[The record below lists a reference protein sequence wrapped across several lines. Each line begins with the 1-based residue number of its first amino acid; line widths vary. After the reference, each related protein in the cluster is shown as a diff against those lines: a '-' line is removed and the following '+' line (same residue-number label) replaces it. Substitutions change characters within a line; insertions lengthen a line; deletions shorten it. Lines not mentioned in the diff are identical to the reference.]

1 MGVGYDRN
9 LSQWSRGEYAN
20 ADNPEDDLAVI
31 QSYGL
36 GYRADDHGD
45 SVAAATAL
53 PAGSALAVSGSITQ
67 AADIDVFGFTAA
79 AGAVSFSVR
88 PAEHGPDLDLQIAV
102 LTADGS
108 ILAIS
113 DPPDTLGAD
122 ISLTLGSAGA
132 YYLRVQGVG
141 KGDPLTTG
149 YTDYASL
156 GQYAITGTV
165 VDPGTT
171 PRPPVAV
178 ASATPNTGA
187 APLVVA
193 FTAAGSSDLD
203 GSIVAYAWDFGD
215 GGSAT
220 GAAVTHTYSAAGSFT
235 ATLTVTDDSGRTGT
249 ADVTVRVVP
258 RPPVA
263 VASATPTSGDAP
275 LTVAFTA
282 AGSSDLDG
290 SIVAYAWDFGDGTG
304 ATGAAVTHTYP
315 AGGAYTATLTVTDN
329 DGLTGSAAV
338 TIRARAFNQFPAA
351 VASAT
356 PSTGV
361 APLVVAFTAAGSSDL
376 DGSIVAYTWD
386 FGDGA
391 GATGAT
397 VTHTY
402 MTGGSFTVTLTVTD
416 ERGGTGRSSM
426 IVRVTIGS
434 RASLTAPAT
443 SAYASATLSGSLR
456 TASGALLAGRP
467 MVIQSSS
474 DAAHWTTVKTIVTGA
489 GGTFKTKVMPTRRTS
504 YRARFSGDDVY
515 APSSSATRVVKP
527 RVRLTTPDAPLN
539 AQRGRSFTVSGYLEP
554 RHIAGTSA
562 VMLDCYRFRSGAWT
576 LRKTVVA
583 VASNYRTYTRYRAS
597 VSLQSVGSWRIRARH
612 AADAWMPSRG
622 TASAA
627 DCAMRRS
634 AYAPSRPPTAGHAG
648 LRRGGVTVRERSDHD
663 DVCFPNPLEPYAPL
677 IINVALTGV
686 IPSKAMTPHVLT
698 PAEIVA
704 DAVRCHDVG
713 AAVVHVHARDRDGR
727 PTYDAEVFAEII
739 SGNHRERPQLIVCAT
754 TSGRRYGEF
763 EQRSAVLELDGDARP
778 DLASLTTGS
787 PNFPD
792 GPSVNTPEMIAALA
806 ERMQA
811 RGIKP
816 EFEVLELGMVNTAKL
831 LIEGAGAASLLLQHP
846 PGLAAH
852 RRGDG
857 AEPHHCRRRSA
868 GARHLVG
875 DRARHVRGAHQH
887 VGDRHGWARADRRR
901 GQHLLRLRTHTAG
914 TQRTARTAFDAHR

>member
-1 MGVGYDRN
+1 MLAPLADTFRLHSRPGAGRIIYLDFDGDMLAGGAWNSYTGQELIPCPAWDIDGSVAVFGDAERIAIQHVWQRVAEDYEPFDVDVTTEVPPADRITRASESDDVYGTRVLISPVASFFGEYGGIAYVGVYNRVDAGDYYKPALVFPEKLGNNDKNIAEAASHEVGHNLGLSHDGVTGGDAYYAGQGDGETGWAPIMGVGYDRN

-45 SVAAATAL
+45 SLAAATAL

-67 AADIDVFGFTAA
+67 AADTDVFGFTAA
-79 AGAVSFSVR
+79 AGAARFSVR

-113 DPPDTLGAD
+113 EPPDTLGAD
-122 ISLTLGSAGA
+122 ISLSLGTAGA

-141 KGDPLTTG
+141 KGDPRTTG

-187 APLVVA
+187 APLAVA
-193 FTAAGSSDLD
+193 FTAAGSFDLD

-215 GGSAT
+215 GGSAA

-235 ATLTVTDDSGRTGT
+235 ATLTVTDDSGRTGA

-275 LTVAFTA
+275 LPVAFTA

-290 SIVAYAWDFGDGTG
+290 SIVAYAWDFGDGTS

-329 DGLTGSAAV
+329 DGLTGSAAL
-338 TIRARAFNQFPAA
+338 TISARAFNQFPAA

-361 APLVVAFTAAGSSDL
+361 APLVVTFTAAGSSDL
-376 DGSIVAYTWD
+376 DGSIVAYAWD
-386 FGDGA
+386 FGDGT
-391 GATGAT
+391 GATGASA
-397 VTHTY
+397 THTY
-402 MTGGSFTVTLTVTD
+402 LTGGSFTATLTVTD

-426 IVRVTIGS
+426 IVCVTIGS

-456 TASGALLAGRP
+456 TVSGALLAGRP

-474 DAAHWTTVKTIVTGA
+474 DAAHWTTVKTITTGA
-489 GGTFKTKVMPTRRTS
+489 GGTFKTKVTPTRRTL
-504 YRARFSGDDVY
+504 YRAHFSGDDAH
-515 APSSSATRVVKP
+515 APSSSAMRVVKP
-527 RVRLTTPDAPLN
+527 RVRLTTPDAPSN

-562 VMLDCYRFRSGAWT
+562 VMLDCYRYRSGAWT

-612 AADAWMPSRG
+612 AADGWN
-622 TASAA
+622 AA
-627 DCAMRRS
+627 TWSGERR
-634 AYAPSRPPTAGHAG
+634 
-648 LRRGGVTVRERSDHD
+648 VTVR
-663 DVCFPNPLEPYAPL
+663 
-677 IINVALTGV
+677 
-686 IPSKAMTPHVLT
+686 
-698 PAEIVA
+698 
-704 DAVRCHDVG
+704 
-713 AAVVHVHARDRDGR
+713 
-727 PTYDAEVFAEII
+727 
-739 SGNHRERPQLIVCAT
+739 
-754 TSGRRYGEF
+754 
-763 EQRSAVLELDGDARP
+763 
-778 DLASLTTGS
+778 
-787 PNFPD
+787 
-792 GPSVNTPEMIAALA
+792 
-806 ERMQA
+806 
-811 RGIKP
+811 
-816 EFEVLELGMVNTAKL
+816 
-831 LIEGAGAASLLLQHP
+831 
-846 PGLAAH
+846 
-852 RRGDG
+852 
-857 AEPHHCRRRSA
+857 
-868 GARHLVG
+868 
-875 DRARHVRGAHQH
+875 
-887 VGDRHGWARADRRR
+887 
-901 GQHLLRLRTHTAG
+901 
-914 TQRTARTAFDAHR
+914 